1 MITLTIQ
8 RLVLITLIALLS
20 FLPISS
26 TAENNNSFNGYY
38 LGGGLGYSHGKV
50 TEGNT
55 DWIEYRGTV
64 TPYLTSGKNS
74 NFNHALFNINAG
86 YNFQLNNKSI
96 LGFEID
102 NSTVNQTAN
111 GEALNYD
118 ILYTRLS
125 DRVISETKINNI
137 QTLRLK
143 YGFEQNNIYYYIT
156 GGLALTEIKRK
167 VTGLNDGRSW
177 AYLGFG
183 ESNEKTSFESGYAL
197 GAGMETPI
205 KKNLNFS
212 LKYIYTDFGNI
223 KYNYEGHVFG
233 ATNVGNQKVGL
244 DNSMLT
250 IGLNYHF

>member
-1 MITLTIQ
+1 MITRTIQ
-8 RLVLITLIALLS
+8 KLVLITLITLLS

-26 TAENNNSFNGYY
+26 IAENNNSFNGYY

-50 TEGNT
+50 SEGNT
-55 DWIEYRGTV
+55 DWIEDGL

-118 ILYTRLS
+118 ISFTRLS
-125 DRVISETKINNI
+125 DRVISKTKIDNI

-167 VTGLNDGRSW
+167 VTGLDDGESW

-197 GAGMETPI
+197 GAGMEMPI
-205 KKNLNFS
+205 KENLKFS

-223 KYNYEGHVFG
+223 KYNYKGHVFG
-233 ATNVGNQKVGL
+233 HTNVGNQKVGL

>member
-1 MITLTIQ
+1 MILRTIQ
-8 RLVLITLIALLS
+8 KLVLITLITLLS

-26 TAENNNSFNGYY
+26 IAENNNSFNGYY

-50 TEGNT
+50 SEGNT
-55 DWIEYRGTV
+55 DWIEDGL

-74 NFNHALFNINAG
+74 NFNHILFNINAG

-118 ILYTRLS
+118 ISFTKLS
-125 DRVISETKINNI
+125 DRVISKTKIENI

-156 GGLALTEIKRK
+156 GGFAFTEIKRK
-167 VTGLNDGRSW
+167 VTGLYDGRGW
-177 AYLGFG
+177 AFLDYG
-183 ESNEKTSFESGYAL
+183 EVNEKTSFESGYAL
-197 GAGMETPI
+197 GAGMEMPI
-205 KKNLNFS
+205 KENLKFS

-223 KYNYEGHVFG
+223 KYNYTGHAFE
-233 ATNVGNQKVGL
+233 ATDVGNQKVGL